1 MANPEKRFL
10 QNLTHSGVVL
20 GGVNALGP
28 YSSMFFFACSVV
40 KPLSKF
46 VENRSH
52 SSDGSTTWTSNSSS
66 CLRSSNF
73 SVGNK
78 GRINFLRSDFND
90 TKKLALVNLPFPFPS
105 FFFTIVPATVSPS
118 RKKTTS
124 SLGRWL
130 KNARWRLPPK
140 QVFPGRRHLQAL
152 LFWCCCWDG
161 KARAEFSQV
170 LRITKASRKQV
181 SPFYS
186 YTVHG
191 KYV

>member
-1 MANPEKRFL
+1 MDSRFFRKLKKTYMANPEKRFL

-52 SSDGSTTWTSNSSS
+52 SSDASTTWTSNSSS

-73 SVGNK
+73 SGGNK

-90 TKKLALVNLPFPFPS
+90 TKKKNDTYLSLSLPS
-105 FFFTIVPATVSPS
+105 FSPLCRRQYLLRE
-118 RKKTTS
+118 RK
-124 SLGRWL
+124 
-130 KNARWRLPPK
+130 RLL
-140 QVFPGRRHLQAL
+140 RLE
-152 LFWCCCWDG
+152 DG
-161 KARAEFSQV
+161 
-170 LRITKASRKQV
+170 
-181 SPFYS
+181 
-186 YTVHG
+186 
-191 KYV
+191 

>member
-52 SSDGSTTWTSNSSS
+52 SSDASTTWTSNSSS

-78 GRINFLRSDFND
+78 DRINFLRRSDFND
-90 TKKLALVNLPFPFPS
+90 TKKMTLTFPFPF
-105 FFFTIVPATVSPS
+105 
-118 RKKTTS
+118 
-124 SLGRWL
+124 
-130 KNARWRLPPK
+130 
-140 QVFPGRRHLQAL
+140 L
-152 LFWCCCWDG
+152 LFHHCAGDSISFAKENDFFAWKMAEECKMEASTKTSFSWAASPPGSSGAVAGTEKRALSFHKCC
-161 KARAEFSQV
+161 ASPRRAEN
-170 LRITKASRKQV
+170 R
-181 SPFYS
+181 
-186 YTVHG
+186 
-191 KYV
+191 

>member
-1 MANPEKRFL
+1 M
-10 QNLTHSGVVL
+10 T
-20 GGVNALGP
+20 
-28 YSSMFFFACSVV
+28 
-40 KPLSKF
+40 
-46 VENRSH
+46 
-52 SSDGSTTWTSNSSS
+52 
-66 CLRSSNF
+66 
-73 SVGNK
+73 
-78 GRINFLRSDFND
+78 
-90 TKKLALVNLPFPFPS
+90 LVNLPFPFPS

-170 LRITKASRKQV
+170 LRIIKASRKQV

-186 YTVHG
+186 YTEKISEFSLKELFLKG
-191 KYV
+191 CAIELLGFR

>member
-52 SSDGSTTWTSNSSS
+52 SSDASTTWTSNSSS

-78 GRINFLRSDFND
+78 NRISFLRSDFND
-90 TKKLALVNLPFPFPS
+90 TKKMTLVNLPFPFPS

-152 LFWCCCWDG
+152 LVLLLG
-161 KARAEFSQV
+161 RKSAR
-170 LRITKASRKQV
+170 
-181 SPFYS
+181 
-186 YTVHG
+186 
-191 KYV
+191 

>member
-52 SSDGSTTWTSNSSS
+52 SSDASTTWTSNSSS

-90 TKKLALVNLPFPFPS
+90 TNDTKK
-105 FFFTIVPATVSPS
+105 
-118 RKKTTS
+118 
-124 SLGRWL
+124 
-130 KNARWRLPPK
+130 
-140 QVFPGRRHLQAL
+140 
-152 LFWCCCWDG
+152 
-161 KARAEFSQV
+161 
-170 LRITKASRKQV
+170 
-181 SPFYS
+181 
-186 YTVHG
+186 
-191 KYV
+191 